1 MSLVGTL
8 GPGGSHLHVSLSDK
22 DGRTVGGHLMSA
34 TVVTTCEVVLC
45 DIPALTFDRVFD
57 EETGF
62 DELRIVASASAG
74 SGGPGGDA

>member
-1 MSLVGTL
+1 
-8 GPGGSHLHVSLSDK
+8 
-22 DGRTVGGHLMSA
+22 MSA
-34 TVVTTCEVVLC
+34 TVFTTCEVVLC

-62 DELRIVASASAG
+62 DELRVVASASAG